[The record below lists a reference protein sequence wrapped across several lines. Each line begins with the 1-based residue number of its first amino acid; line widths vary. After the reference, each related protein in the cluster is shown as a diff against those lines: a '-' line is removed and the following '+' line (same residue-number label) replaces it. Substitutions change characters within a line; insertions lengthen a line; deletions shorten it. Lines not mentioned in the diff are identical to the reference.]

1 MKFLSQAR
9 GWVLAA
15 LASSPSVAL
24 AHAGLPETSNITVRR
39 DHPEELFVGATFGA
53 VVSRDSGK
61 TWQWVCLD
69 AMGDVGWLP
78 ESFLWQAQGDLLA
91 ATGRSLIRSRDS
103 GCTWTTH
110 SYFATRQLRV
120 VGLASPASQ
129 PSRVWVVT
137 TRFDN
142 VTDPSP
148 GLYRSEDGGD
158 TFTLAHP
165 GTGFK
170 AVQVAPSDPKRL
182 YVSGNIM
189 GGVRLFRSS
198 DEGGTWEEIIPT
210 LPAFERPPYDLAVL
224 RVAENDPDHLWAR
237 VASNR
242 DTPPAGV
249 FYYVLESKDGGRTF
263 QSVLRS
269 PELTVD
275 GVDEYLVS
283 IETSADAGTLWA
295 ATPSRFF
302 RSRNAQPATRLPL
315 PEGNACVQREGDT
328 LLVCGST
335 WVHDWA
341 LARTRDEGDTYEPLL
356 SLPNVQPPSW
366 CPAGTP
372 VHDRCRALWPQF
384 AASIGADPT
393 LVGGGAPDAGTGEP
407 PPPPPK
413 PSGCSATGGLVPA
426 ACFLVLAFFRRSR
439 RCNPET

>member
-1 MKFLSQAR
+1 MKLLSQAR

-15 LASSPSVAL
+15 LALSPPAAL
-24 AHAGLPETSNITVRR
+24 AHAGLPETSNVTVRR
-39 DHPEELFVGATFGA
+39 DHPEDLFVGATFGA

-61 TWQWVCLD
+61 TWQWLCPD
-69 AMGDVGWLP
+69 AMGYGGWLP
-78 ESFLWQAQGDLLA
+78 ESFLWQSQGDLLA
-91 ATGRSLIRSRDS
+91 ATGQSLIRSRDS

-110 SYFATRQLRV
+110 SYFTTRKLWV
-120 VGLASPASQ
+120 VSLASPVSQ
-129 PSRVWVVT
+129 PSRLWVVT
-137 TRFDN
+137 GRSD
-142 VTDPSP
+142 DAASP
-148 GLYRSEDGGD
+148 AGLYRSDDGGD
-158 TFTLAHP
+158 TFTLAYAS
-165 GTGFK
+165 TGLK

-182 YVSGNIM
+182 YLSGNLPS

-198 DEGGTWEEIIPT
+198 DEGGTWEEL
-210 LPAFERPPYDLAVL
+210 LPSMPASERPPYDLAVL
-224 RVAENDPDHLWAR
+224 RVAEDDPDHLWAR
-237 VASNR
+237 VASIR
-242 DTPPAGV
+242 DTAPAGV
-249 FYYVLESKDGGRTF
+249 FYAVVESKDGGRTF
-263 QSVLRS
+263 QSVLRI

-356 SLPNVQPPSW
+356 SLPNVQPPSY

-384 AASIGADPT
+384 ASSIGADPT
-393 LVGGGAPDAGTGEP
+393 LAGGSTPDAGTGE

-413 PSGCSATGGLVPA
+413 PSGCSATSGLLPA
-426 ACFLVLAFFRRSR
+426 ASFLLLALFRRSR
-439 RCNPET
+439 RHHPET